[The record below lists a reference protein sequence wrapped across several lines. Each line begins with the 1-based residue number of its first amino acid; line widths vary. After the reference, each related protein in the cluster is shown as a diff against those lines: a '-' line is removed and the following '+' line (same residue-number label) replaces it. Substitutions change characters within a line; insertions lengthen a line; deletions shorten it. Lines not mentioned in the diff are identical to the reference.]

1 MPANLVRDTVVCT
14 GVNFGVI
21 PGIPVKLRCKG
32 FRFIADGAVA
42 FLLVETANGNRAI
55 AEGTYSGVAVDDF
68 TGTFYITPTTGI
80 IQTGGTLVVY
90 IGVED
95 EEDGE

>member
-1 MPANLVRDTVVCT
+1 MPASLVRDTVVCT

-21 PGIPVKLRCKG
+21 PGIPAKLRCKG
-32 FRFIADGAVA
+32 FRFVADGAVA
-42 FLLVETANGNRAI
+42 FLLVDGNRAI
-55 AEGTYSGVAVDDF
+55 AEGTYTGVAVDDF

-80 IQTGGTLVVY
+80 LQTGGTLVVY